1 MRGSTSVRAW
11 VAVRVPGPQARAF
24 GKLLLEQDAGPE
36 ALREL
41 QTKRL
46 QKIAAALK
54 PGQEIVDFQVTTS
67 S

>member
-1 MRGSTSVRAW
+1 M
-11 VAVRVPGPQARAF
+11 PGPQARAF